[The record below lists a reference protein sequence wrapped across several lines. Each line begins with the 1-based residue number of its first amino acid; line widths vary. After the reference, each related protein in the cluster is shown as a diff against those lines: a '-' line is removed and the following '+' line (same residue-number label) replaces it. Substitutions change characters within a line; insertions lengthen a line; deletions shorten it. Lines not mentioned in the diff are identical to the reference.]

1 MSKID
6 EFYNIANGKVYDT
19 NGNIS
24 SRTTVNWDS
33 PYDGQCV
40 SLIKAYIKY
49 GTGKC
54 QAYGNAKDYWYSR
67 ATNGILNICDAVS
80 GSPQDGDIIVSTG
93 SDARYCHIYIY
104 YKGQAFSQNVCN
116 VAQAKLWPLS
126 YQGATVGILRPK
138 FMKAAGYSESQLIK
152 EKGLATFRND
162 VAITIR
168 RDTPTGAAYGTFIKG
183 EQQVYTEKW
192 VGNGHRYISWIHTNG
207 VRCFAAVSGTEQR
220 PAEGSSDQWATFSTV
235 PEQSQPAPSPSKPA
249 EYSESQLI
257 KEKGLATFRNDV
269 AITIRRDTPTGA
281 AYGTF
286 IKGEQQ
292 VYTEKWVGNGHR
304 YISWIHTNGVRC
316 FAAVSGTE
324 QRPAEGSSDQWATF
338 STVPEQSQPAPSP
351 SKPAETQPQPVKKT
365 YEQLFD
371 EQDEPGLQDVVLTEQ
386 DFEKIGLAFKNQ
398 VVRNLWYRS
407 KCPYTMKN
415 PKGIVIHNSGTPNA
429 GAQELANSLN
439 KEDTNP
445 NALKSWHFQVD
456 DLVAIESLP
465 LNRNAF
471 SVGDGANGEGN
482 RNYIAIEICRDM
494 EGRTERQKK
503 SQENGARLAAVL
515 LHKYGWTTANIK
527 MHHDFKMS
535 NGTYKNCPHLILE
548 EENGWNNF
556 LNQVQT
562 QYDALYN
569 NKEETSDEIVDK
581 KENELD
587 KKKGALMDLAIQLLQ
602 KLLSFFSK

>member
-104 YKGQAFSQNVCN
+104 YKGHAFSQNVCN

-138 FMKAAGYSESQLIK
+138 FMKTAGYSESQLIK

-220 PAEGSSDQWATFSTV
+220 PVEGSSDQWATFSTV
-235 PEQSQPAPSPSKPA
+235 PEQS
-249 EYSESQLI
+249 
-257 KEKGLATFRNDV
+257 
-269 AITIRRDTPTGA
+269 
-281 AYGTF
+281 
-286 IKGEQQ
+286 
-292 VYTEKWVGNGHR
+292 H
-304 YISWIHTNGVRC
+304 
-316 FAAVSGTE
+316 
-324 QRPAEGSSDQWATF
+324 
-338 STVPEQSQPAPSP
+338 PAPSP

-386 DFEKIGLAFKNQ
+386 DFEKTGLAFKNQ

-503 SQENGARLAAVL
+503 SQENGARLAAIL

-569 NKEETSDEIVDK
+569 NKEEKSDEIVDK